1 LIPNL
6 EDEHDNLPFWDSWND
21 RITSFQ
27 TFNRGSSRH
36 TCFWFDSKY
45 SDWSYG
51 VAVNKSVLNVG
62 TYYNDKFSSIRTP
75 DTSGC

>member
-27 TFNRGSSRH
+27 TFNLGSSRH
-36 TCFWFDSKY
+36 TCFWFNSKY

-51 VAVNKSVLNVG
+51 VTVNKSVLNVG
-62 TYYNDKFSSIRTP
+62 T
-75 DTSGC
+75 